1 MKILAQT
8 ADEFL
13 DELKQWR
20 SGRKRICLVPGRCR
34 AEDVRSMARIRDQRL
49 YLLVGCGWEEFCRKY
64 LGSKHRTADRAIDYL
79 EEYGPKFFAATLYMG
94 VTTKQYRKLI
104 PFLKRSAL
112 VVGETKI
119 ALRAENRRRL
129 REMAAYLLGPDGPA
143 KRKSGPSIHSAI
155 QRCGVTARML
165 RSLPPAL
172 DRMDRL
178 ELAAAVCEIRKAV
191 SHLGVLVGG
200 W

>member
-8 ADEFL
+8 ADELL
-13 DELKQWR
+13 DELKEWR

-34 AEDVRSMARIRDQRL
+34 AEDVRSIARIRDERL
-49 YLLVGCGWEEFCRKY
+49 HLLVGCGWDEFCRKY
-64 LGSKHRTADRAIDYL
+64 LRTKHRTADRAIRYL
-79 EEYGPKFFAATLYMG
+79 EEYGPKFFAATLYLG

-112 VVGETKI
+112 VVDETKI
-119 ALRAENRRRL
+119 PMRAENRRQL
-129 REMAAYLLGPDGPA
+129 REMAAYLLGPEGVG
-143 KRKSGPSIHSAI
+143 KRKQRPSIHAAV
-155 QRCGVTARML
+155 QRCSATARML
-165 RSLPPAL
+165 RSLSPEL

-178 ELAAAVCEIRKAV
+178 ELASAVCEIRKAV